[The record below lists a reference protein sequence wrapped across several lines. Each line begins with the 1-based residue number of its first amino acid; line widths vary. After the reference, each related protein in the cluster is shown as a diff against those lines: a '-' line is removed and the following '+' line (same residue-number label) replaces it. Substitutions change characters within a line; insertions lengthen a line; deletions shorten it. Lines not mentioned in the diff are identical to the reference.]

1 MAKRKVN
8 KPVEKSSARFDG
20 RAKLLAWYARERRDL
35 PWRRTSDPFA
45 IWISEAMLQ
54 QTRVEAVIGY
64 WERFLARFPD
74 VRTLARAPEQDVLA
88 AWSGLGYYRRARAL
102 RAAAQ
107 AIVERHGGEFPR
119 DAELVRELPGIGPY
133 TAGAVLSIAFD
144 LPEPLVDGNV
154 ARVFARWFAHE
165 ADAPATLKWAWE
177 RARELVPQGA
187 GAGQWNQALMELG
200 ATVCTPQRPRCETCP
215 VARSCAALAQGAV
228 ARIPR
233 PKVRPEPV
241 DVELVAWVVER
252 RGAIL
257 MEQRPAEGRMGGLW
271 QLPTVQVAPERPELF
286 PARLPVELEAGPELG
301 VERHAITRHRI
312 RMVLRRGELRRAS
325 LPERLRWVP
334 REETLRL
341 PLTGMAR
348 KSLARA
354 FGLGK
359 RAPGG

>member
-1 MAKRKVN
+1 MAR
-8 KPVEKSSARFDG
+8 KSSKQAAAGSTRFDG
-20 RAKLLAWYARERRDL
+20 RARLLAWYRRERRDL
-35 PWRRTSDPFA
+35 PWRRTSDPYA

-64 WERFLARFPD
+64 WQRFLARFPD
-74 VRTLARAPEQDVLA
+74 VRALAQASEQDVLA

-102 RAAAQ
+102 RSAAQ
-107 AIVERHGGEFPR
+107 ALVERHDGEFPR

-165 ADAPATLKWAWE
+165 ADAVATQKWAWE
-177 RARELVPQGA
+177 RARELVPTGA
-187 GAGQWNQALMELG
+187 GAGEWNQALMELG

-215 VARSCAALAQGAV
+215 VASSCAALACGVV

-233 PKVRPEPV
+233 PKVRPEPI

-252 RGAIL
+252 RGSIL
-257 MEQRPAEGRMGGLW
+257 MEERPAEGRMAGLW
-271 QLPTVQVAPERPELF
+271 QLPTVQVSPARPELF
-286 PARLPVELEAGPELG
+286 PSGLALELEPGPELG

-312 RMVLRRGELRRAS
+312 RMVLRRGEVGRAS
-325 LPERLRWVP
+325 LPERLRWIP
-334 REETLRL
+334 RDEVTAL

-348 KSLARA
+348 KALAQA

-359 RAPGG
+359 RSPGG

>member
-1 MAKRKVN
+1 LG
-8 KPVEKSSARFDG
+8 G
-20 RAKLLAWYARERRDL
+20 RARLLAWYARERRDL
-35 PWRRTSDPFA
+35 PWRRTRDPFA

-74 VRTLARAPEQDVLA
+74 VRTLAQASEPDVLS

-165 ADAPATLKWAWE
+165 ADAAATQKWAWE
-177 RARELVPQGA
+177 RARELVPRRSGA
-187 GAGQWNQALMELG
+187 GLWNQALMELG
-200 ATVCTPQRPRCETCP
+200 ATVCTPQRPRCEACP

-233 PKVRPEPV
+233 PRVRPEPIA
-241 DVELVAWVVER
+241 VELVAWVVER

-257 MEQRPAEGRMGGLW
+257 MEQRAAEGRMAGLW
-271 QLPTVQVAPERPELF
+271 QLPTVQVAPLRPELF
-286 PARLPVELEAGPELG
+286 PARLLVELEPGPELG

-312 RMVLRRGELRRAS
+312 RMVVRRGELGRAS

-334 REETLRL
+334 REETLRM

-354 FGLGK
+354 LRIGK
-359 RAPGG
+359 CAPGG

>member
-1 MAKRKVN
+1 VTKRKVN
-8 KPVEKSSARFDG
+8 KQAGKGSARFEG
-20 RAKLLAWYARERRDL
+20 RARLLAWYARERRDL

-74 VRTLARAPEQDVLA
+74 IRTLAQAPEQDVLS

-154 ARVFARWFAHE
+154 ARVLARWFAHE
-165 ADAPATLKWAWE
+165 ADAVATQKWAWE
-177 RARELVPQGA
+177 RARELVPQRA

-257 MEQRPAEGRMGGLW
+257 MEQRPAEGRMAGLW
-271 QLPTVQVAPERPELF
+271 QLPTVQVAPVRPELF
-286 PARLPVELEAGPELG
+286 PARLTVELEPGPELG

-312 RMVLRRGELRRAS
+312 RMVLRRGELGRAS